1 MFDMQVSKR
10 SMLCTVGL
18 SYCGYAEAK
27 VNQCLMRKGCAAYHR
42 PQLLAAL
49 MVVRGVVYM

>member
-18 SYCGYAEAK
+18 SYCGYAEAE